1 MKVIRA
7 ILEAYF
13 AILFYP
19 ALIGMFIW
27 LWIKGAHWGWGVL
40 ILGLILVFDPL
51 WRRLIFRK

>member
-1 MKVIRA
+1 MKVLKA

-19 ALIGMFIW
+19 ALIVLFIW

-40 ILGLILVFDPL
+40 IIAAILFFDPL
-51 WRRLIFRK
+51 WRRLLFRK